1 LLDEIAALKREI
13 DLESRFNEKMIEEKV
28 KEQEEKDIEDLKRRI
43 DETNTKI

>member
-1 LLDEIAALKREI
+1 MLDEIAALKREI